1 MLANGIMTVY
11 VLLSFLGRPCEE
23 PALLLCEKRL
33 DVVYHMTYV
42 GVQHD
47 CNMSSVHRGH
57 YANNMKA
64 ARKIADAILSQEKRL
79 GDLLPVDQL
88 VLDENL
94 DQEAELDGVQLTTL
108 RRILRASNN
117 SMIAP
122 LFSETG
128 ILPIRYL
135 PSCAIGSL
143 IPHERF
149 TDRASNPT

>member
-1 MLANGIMTVY
+1 MLGDSRLSAGVLTEVVMLANGIMTVY

-47 CNMSSVHRGH
+47 CNMSSVYRGH

-64 ARKIADAILSQEKRL
+64 TRKIAGAILSQQKRL
-79 GDLLPVDQL
+79 GDLPPWISWYWMKTSTRKL
-88 VLDENL
+88 
-94 DQEAELDGVQLTTL
+94 
-108 RRILRASNN
+108 N
-117 SMIAP
+117 SMSP
-122 LFSETG
+122 SL
-128 ILPIRYL
+128 LRDRYSTYQI

-143 IPHERF
+143 IPHEHS